1 MRIGLE
7 VGPPGTLSTSIMSR
21 NSRQVAPAR
30 FRGVTR
36 DRKRTM
42 ALDRLESFAVLRDV
56 VAEVL
61 AIDAD
66 QVLEDAKFREDL
78 DADSL
83 DLVEIVMLLE
93 DRLGISLPGQG
104 LREIATVGQ
113 ALDLWMAHAQA
124 SS

>member
-1 MRIGLE
+1 
-7 VGPPGTLSTSIMSR
+7 
-21 NSRQVAPAR
+21 
-30 FRGVTR
+30 
-36 DRKRTM
+36 M